1 MSKRQPSILTGKNW
15 SRKENHSLSTS
26 YCSCLQFPQ
35 VDLLDLMDL
44 LVEEY
49 QKLAKFGG
57 KTIFWLNPIQKRTQS
72 FIKHLPPH
80 FKPHKLPIFRI
91 LLNFVSPTS
100 PSLPP
105 PPQLHGILY
114 PNTLF
119 QFDHLMKAIEEW

>member
-1 MSKRQPSILTGKNW
+1 
-15 SRKENHSLSTS
+15 
-26 YCSCLQFPQ
+26 
-35 VDLLDLMDL
+35 MDL

-91 LLNFVSPTS
+91 LLNFVSPPS
-100 PSLPP
+100 PT
-105 PPQLHGILY
+105 PQLHGILY